1 MPDWIHLLQPR
12 HCRELGVGSVT
23 AHMSGAPGSTQHQSR
38 GRALILMTQTQHPCC
53 SCSLTPFCTHTLIY
67 MCILP
72 SGYLIP
78 TRSFTPLPLFHTL
91 FHTLFFPSLPPLPSL
106 LSSSPVTTPSVM
118 IHIMN
123 HRHIF
128 EGFSP
133 RLPLSLSLS
142 SPFYPS
148 HISLTLPSPPG
159 AAHSALPRSLF
170 KVSDCGKQ
178 DLSLLHITE
187 SDVLKYKREC

>member
-1 MPDWIHLLQPR
+1 MKCQIGYISFSPGTAESLMYKVSQRICLGLQG
-12 HCRELGVGSVT
+12 L
-23 AHMSGAPGSTQHQSR
+23 QHQSR

-53 SCSLTPFCTHTLIY
+53 SCSLTPFYTHTHCYIYVYTAFWIPHSHSLIY
-67 MCILP
+67 PP
-72 SGYLIP
+72 SSI
-78 TRSFTPLPLFHTL
+78 SHTL
-91 FHTLFFPSLPPLPSL
+91 SHTFFPSLPPLPSL

-142 SPFYPS
+142 SPLYPS
-148 HISLTLPSPPG
+148 HFL
-159 AAHSALPRSLF
+159 SLF
-170 KVSDCGKQ
+170 LLPLVLLM
-178 DLSLLHITE
+178 LSCLALFSKFQTVASRICLCST
-187 SDVLKYKREC
+187 SQRVMC